1 MQHGSITDPCAADQ
15 RFFARLLCMLVSYRP
30 LATRG
35 RRTFLWL
42 SPALAPFSQLLP
54 TKTVT
59 RPHSSLKLVC
69 AKLGQFIHSQGPC
82 CAASED
88 IEGTRGLL
96 RRRSRLVEL
105 RSNR

>member
-1 MQHGSITDPCAADQ
+1 MQGLCSSTAGVGVHAAGSECKQWLCEDPCGAAQLDN
-15 RFFARLLCMLVSYRP
+15 RSVRGGPAVFARLLCLLVSYRP

-59 RPHSSLKLVC
+59 RPH
-69 AKLGQFIHSQGPC
+69 
-82 CAASED
+82 
-88 IEGTRGLL
+88 
-96 RRRSRLVEL
+96 
-105 RSNR
+105 